1 MFTGSQVESTLAALG
16 ITHVIWLPDSGV
28 GPWEAAF
35 VRSKSLRLVRVCRE
49 GEAWGIAAGLSIGGC
64 RPIVVIQSTGL
75 FESGDSLRH
84 FVYDMELPLY
94 ALIGY
99 RSYLIADSPDSAK
112 RFAEPALTAYA
123 IDYEILRPDDGLAQL
138 AEHYRRCQAAG
149 RPGAALVPEG
159 RM

>member
-1 MFTGSQVESTLAALG
+1 MFTGPEVESTLAALD

-28 GPWEAAF
+28 GPWEEAF
-35 VRSKSLRLVRVCRE
+35 VDSKSLRLVRVCRE
-49 GEAWGIAAGLSIGGC
+49 GEAWGIAAGLWIGGR

-84 FVYDMELPLY
+84 FVYDMGLPLY

-112 RFAEPALTAYA
+112 RFAEPVLKAYA
-123 IDYEILRPDDGLAQL
+123 IDYEILRPDDGMAQL
-138 AEHYRRCQAAG
+138 AEHYRRCQAASKA
-149 RPGAALVPEG
+149 GAALVPEG